1 MKKTRFTALFL
12 GGMMLCLTA
21 IPALAA
27 ENEPM
32 VISPAPTSQTDA
44 IAMPEHT
51 GPDSLLYYGTVRV
64 TARDAQGRPTQL
76 SLTNDQ
82 GSWTLTA
89 DESTAWVDSGKH
101 AASDPADLKD
111 GEQVYVALAYDHTG
125 PQEQLPTGCALA
137 VLRNVPQD
145 GGCAQYHVI
154 GAVEQNSKGQ
164 YVLTTDNGG
173 LLISAGEGTGTS
185 CYDGSPLALSDLKAG
200 DRILAWYDVVLTSY
214 PGQTYATHV
223 MRLSQPQLAD
233 GTQLTLKL
241 NGKTSAV
248 TGTTIS
254 DQPMVPV
261 AAVARELGLQV
272 YYDAENGDN
281 GPLVRVEDDQFSVRI
296 WLRDP
301 LIFGTTKIEGAEG
314 TTGSLP
320 YSELTYVQA
329 PGTTWAPASL
339 FQMLGYNVNLD
350 GTTLNIK

>member
-111 GEQVYVALAYDHTG
+111 GEQVYVALAYDHTR

-200 DRILAWYDVVLTSY
+200 AQVVPGAWT
-214 PGQTYATHV
+214 
-223 MRLSQPQLAD
+223 
-233 GTQLTLKL
+233 
-241 NGKTSAV
+241 
-248 TGTTIS
+248 
-254 DQPMVPV
+254 
-261 AAVARELGLQV
+261 
-272 YYDAENGDN
+272 
-281 GPLVRVEDDQFSVRI
+281 
-296 WLRDP
+296 
-301 LIFGTTKIEGAEG
+301 
-314 TTGSLP
+314 
-320 YSELTYVQA
+320 
-329 PGTTWAPASL
+329 
-339 FQMLGYNVNLD
+339 
-350 GTTLNIK
+350 

>member
-1 MKKTRFTALFL
+1 MKKTRLTALIL
-12 GGMMLCLTA
+12 GGIMLCLTG

-27 ENEPM
+27 DTAADA
-32 VISPAPTSQTDA
+32 SAATSSAPASLPGDG
-44 IAMPEHT
+44 
-51 GPDSLLYYGTVRV
+51 GPDSLLYYGTVRI
-64 TARDAQGRPTQL
+64 TARDGQGRPAQL
-76 SLTNDQ
+76 SFTNDQ
-82 GSWTLTA
+82 GTVLALTA
-89 DESTAWVDSGKH
+89 DENTAWVDSGKH

-111 GEQVYVALAYDHTG
+111 GEQVYVALAYDHTR

-214 PGQTYATHV
+214 PGQTYASHV
-223 MRLSQPQLAD
+223 MRLNQPQLAD

-241 NGKTSAV
+241 DGKDSAI
-248 TGTTIS
+248 TGTVVNGV
-254 DQPMVPV
+254 PMVPV

-272 YYDAENGDN
+272 YYDAVNGDN
-281 GPLVRVEDDQFSVRI
+281 GPLVRVENDQFSVQI
-296 WLRDP
+296 WLRDG
-301 LIFGTTKIEGAEG
+301 IISGVTKIEGACG
-314 TTGSLP
+314 ATGPLDYGAAP
-320 YSELTYVQA
+320 YVLS
-329 PGTTWAPASL
+329 PGTTWAPAAIL
-339 FQMLGYNVNLD
+339 EMLGHTITLD
-350 GTTLNIK
+350 GTTLNIQ